1 VPDILHFVIK
11 AAIIAPPILVA
22 VILHEISHGWV
33 ADRLGDDTARQAGRL
48 TLNPIPHIDLFG
60 SIILPAMLVIAG
72 SPFVLGW
79 AKPVPVNFLKL
90 PNPKRDMI
98 KVAVAGPAT
107 NITLAVLG
115 ALAAHLF
122 LAAGHTLLAGLAGA
136 FVQINVV
143 LAVFNLVPI
152 LPLDGGRVLFGLLPR
167 EPARAFARLEP
178 YGMLIIMALL
188 FTGTLSAIL
197 GPVTSFMIRTL
208 L

>member
-11 AAIIAPPILVA
+11 AVIIAPPILIA

-107 NITLAVLG
+107 NILWPSRRYGCAPFSPPGTPAC
-115 ALAAHLF
+115 
-122 LAAGHTLLAGLAGA
+122 GLAGA

-167 EPARAFARLEP
+167 ELARAFARLEP
-178 YGMLIIMALL
+178 TAC
-188 FTGTLSAIL
+188 
-197 GPVTSFMIRTL
+197 
-208 L
+208 